1 MGKEEDKKL
10 FEKVLK
16 INERYYTKFRELI
29 LLNRG
34 KGRDY
39 HVLCDYLECRDAELK
54 GTRGEGEELYNYL
67 KTYRFNY
74 LSSDNLFEM
83 LEKKVRERLNGEG

>member
-1 MGKEEDKKL
+1 MEKEEDKKL
-10 FEKVLK
+10 YDEVSKVNEKCRVSFETS
-16 INERYYTKFRELI
+16 IE
-29 LLNRG
+29 LNRN

-39 HVLCDYLECRDAELK
+39 NVLCDYLECRDAELK
-54 GTRGEGEELYNYL
+54 GTGGEGEELYNYL

-83 LEKKVRERLNGEG
+83 LEKKVRERLNGEI